1 MEDSKTVLITGA
13 AGFIGF
19 HLSILLL
26 ESGMRVIGVDI
37 VNDYYSVDL
46 KYDRLKQLGINVR
59 ESENQDR
66 FQSSIYDSFVFYRTD
81 LQQKE
86 QIFSIFKAHKP
97 NVVVNLAAQAGVRYS
112 ITNPDAYINS
122 NIIGFLNIIEAC
134 RNFPVEHLV
143 YASSSSVY
151 GLNSAIPFSVD
162 DAVDHPI
169 SLYAASKKSNELMAH
184 TYSYLFG
191 IPTTG
196 LRFFTVYGPWGRPD
210 MALFLFTDAII
221 NDKPLYMFNNGDM
234 IRDFTYVKDIVK
246 SISLLIKKPPKKNND
261 LSNLNSPG
269 RSIAPYQVFNIGNS
283 NPVNLKDFI
292 AEIEKQLGKKAN
304 ISSSPMQQG
313 DVKIT
318 HADVSDLVN
327 YIGFS
332 PQTSISEGIDA
343 FIKWYRNYYHC

>member
-1 MEDSKTVLITGA
+1 MEDSKTVLVTGA

-19 HLSILLL
+19 HLSTLLI
-26 ESGMRVIGVDI
+26 ESGMKVIGLDI
-37 VNDYYSVDL
+37 VNNYYSVDL
-46 KYDRLKQLGINVR
+46 KYDRLKQLGINIR
-59 ESENQDR
+59 ENKNEQC
-66 FQSSIYDSFVFYRTD
+66 FQSSIYDSYIFYRTD

-86 QIFSIFKAHKP
+86 QIFSIFNTHKP
-97 NVVVNLAAQAGVRYS
+97 DVVVNLAAQAGVRYS

-151 GLNSAIPFSVD
+151 GLNSTIPFSVN

-196 LRFFTVYGPWGRPD
+196 LRFFTVYGSWGRPD

-246 SISLLIKKPPKKNND
+246 SISLLIKKPPKKNNY

-269 RSIAPYQVFNIGNS
+269 KSIAPYQVFNIGNS

-292 AEIEKQLGKKAN
+292 SEIEKQLNKKAYIIN
-304 ISSSPMQQG
+304 SPMQQG

-318 HADVSDLVN
+318 HADVTDLVD

-332 PQTSISEGIDA
+332 PDTSIKDGISA
-343 FIKWYRNYYHC
+343 FITWYRNYYNC

>member
-1 MEDSKTVLITGA
+1 MEDSKTVLITGV

-26 ESGMRVIGVDI
+26 ESGMKVIGVDNI
-37 VNDYYSVDL
+37 NDYYSIDL
-46 KYDRLKQLGINVR
+46 KNDRLKQLGINVTKN
-59 ESENQDR
+59 EKNNR
-66 FQSSIYDSFVFYRTD
+66 FQSSIHNYFVFYKID
-81 LQQKE
+81 LQQKD
-86 QIFSIFKAHKP
+86 QIFSIFNSHRP
-97 NVVVNLAAQAGVRYS
+97 SVVVNLAAQAGVRYS
-112 ITNPDAYINS
+112 IINPEAYINS

-134 RNFPVEHLV
+134 RHFPVDHLV

-151 GLNSAIPFSVD
+151 GLNSTIPFSVN

-169 SLYAASKKSNELMAH
+169 SLYATSKKSNELMAH

-221 NDKPLYMFNNGDM
+221 NNKPLYMFNNGDM

-246 SISLLIKKPPKKNND
+246 SISLLLKKPPKRNSD
-261 LSNLNSPG
+261 LSNLESPG

-283 NPVNLKDFI
+283 NPVILKDFI
-292 AEIEKQLGKKAN
+292 AEIEKQLDKKAN
-304 ISSSPMQQG
+304 IFYRPMQQG
-313 DVKIT
+313 DVKMT
-318 HADVSDLVN
+318 HADVTDLVE

-332 PQTSISEGIDA
+332 PKTSIEDGINA
-343 FIKWYRNYYHC
+343 FITWYLSYYNY

>member
-1 MEDSKTVLITGA
+1 MADSKTILVTGA

-19 HLSILLL
+19 HLSKLLL
-26 ESGMRVIGVDI
+26 ESGMKIIGIDSI
-37 VNDYYSVDL
+37 NDYYSIDL
-46 KYDRLKQLGINVR
+46 KYDRLKQLGIILIENNNKKKY
-59 ESENQDR
+59 ESVIHPH
-66 FQSSIYDSFVFYRTD
+66 FTFYKID
-81 LQQKE
+81 LQDKN
-86 QIFSIFKAHKP
+86 QINSIFELHQP
-97 NVVVNLAAQAGVRYS
+97 HVVVNLAAQAGVRYS

-134 RNFPVEHLV
+134 RNFPVEHLI

-151 GLNSAIPFSVD
+151 GLNSSIPFSVND
-162 DAVDHPI
+162 NVDHPI

-184 TYSYLFG
+184 TYSYLFD

-210 MALFLFTDAII
+210 MALFLFTEAII

-246 SISLLIKKPPKKNND
+246 SISLLLTKPPQKNND
-261 LSNLNSPG
+261 YFNLNSPG
-269 RSIAPYQVFNIGNS
+269 KSIAPYQVFNIGNS
-283 NPVNLKDFI
+283 NPVNLKYFI
-292 AEIEKQLGKKAN
+292 SEIEKQLGKKAN
-304 ISSSPMQQG
+304 IINSPMQQG

-318 HADVSDLVN
+318 HADVKDLIS

-332 PQTSISEGIDA
+332 PDTSIEYGIKE
-343 FIKWYRNYYHC
+343 FIDWYRSYYHN